1 MNLTT
6 SKNIK
11 IVNHTP
17 YPAEFEW
24 KTFFSEK
31 EETDKKSYLLQQLD
45 DEELQEVLKLD
56 PSDIQMDL
64 ESLDSDDS

>member
-1 MNLTT
+1 MLEGEAHNENVHISKSYIKMDDTYMNLTT

-31 EETDKKSYLLQQLD
+31 EENDKKT
-45 DEELQEVLKLD
+45 
-56 PSDIQMDL
+56 
-64 ESLDSDDS
+64 